1 MVSHRKETSP
11 NSLTNKASGSL
22 ARSSP
27 KKSVKSGCR
36 CLQNTSGVNE
46 FGQRKA
52 TTLSRKVLRS
62 KEYTKL
68 KSSHCKCECSQI
80 EVELKVTDGNIT
92 IANTS
97 VNIVRHLHSP
107 HQSEKTSLSQLSDLT
122 QLTGDNDIPFRK
134 EVDIP
139 PTPGSG
145 LELRVV
151 NLQNIDERSKLTQ
164 TRTIQR
170 ADKSTITIN
179 SSNVLVHDEDLSSSF
194 SIAKQDFCMQ
204 TENVIDELAY
214 SMSQND
220 IIPNIGLTQ
229 HISDLSTSD
238 VCAVTSQQLY
248 DNLNQVADTNGLAT
262 PFSQDSDSDVPPKNA
277 NENDIKLTKVFV
289 IYLKSY
295 INIQASLSVNIND
308 FIGANIHIGEIYNH
322 LLDRIILLYNSLVI
336 SSVMTHDYLLFD
348 IGKVC
353 ICLEIN
359 RNIYQMCE
367 PDQEFLNGLCFFCK
381 QISIAVEENAQLQ

>member
-1 MVSHRKETSP
+1 M
-11 NSLTNKASGSL
+11 
-22 ARSSP
+22 
-27 KKSVKSGCR
+27 
-36 CLQNTSGVNE
+36 
-46 FGQRKA
+46 
-52 TTLSRKVLRS
+52 
-62 KEYTKL
+62 
-68 KSSHCKCECSQI
+68 
-80 EVELKVTDGNIT
+80 
-92 IANTS
+92 
-97 VNIVRHLHSP
+97 
-107 HQSEKTSLSQLSDLT
+107 
-122 QLTGDNDIPFRK
+122 
-134 EVDIP
+134 
-139 PTPGSG
+139 
-145 LELRVV
+145 
-151 NLQNIDERSKLTQ
+151 
-164 TRTIQR
+164 
-170 ADKSTITIN
+170 
-179 SSNVLVHDEDLSSSF
+179 LVHDEDLSSSF

-204 TENVIDELAY
+204 TENEIDELAY

-220 IIPNIGLTQ
+220 IIPHIGLTQ

-248 DNLNQVADTNGLAT
+248 DNLNQVADTNGLVS

-308 FIGANIHIGEIYNH
+308 FTGANMHIDEIYNH

-359 RNIYQMCE
+359 RNIYQICE